1 MARQSGDRG
10 QLGSEANEWGHDAEV
25 VARDYLIS
33 QGYTIREMNW
43 RIGSSLEID
52 IIAQM
57 EGVIIF
63 VEVKARKDKDP
74 VEAVD
79 RKKRQ
84 KMVSG
89 ANAYLNTLPHLY
101 EYRFDIITLTGTRE
115 SYELNHYPDAFLPP
129 LNGRINCQSSI

>member
-1 MARQSGDRG
+1 MAWQSGDRT
-10 QLGSEANEWGHDAEV
+10 QIGSDAYDWGHDAEV

-57 EGVIIF
+57 EGVMVF
-63 VEVKARKDKDP
+63 VEVKARKDRDP

-115 SYELNHYPDAFLPP
+115 SYELNHYPDAFLPL

>member
-1 MARQSGDRG
+1 MSRQSGDRTKI
-10 QLGSEANEWGHDAEV
+10 GSDANDWGHDAEA

-43 RIGSSLEID
+43 RIGSAFEID

-57 EGVIIF
+57 EGVIVF

-89 ANAYLNTLPHLY
+89 ANAYLNTLPYLY

-129 LNGRINCQSSI
+129 LNGRMNCQSSI